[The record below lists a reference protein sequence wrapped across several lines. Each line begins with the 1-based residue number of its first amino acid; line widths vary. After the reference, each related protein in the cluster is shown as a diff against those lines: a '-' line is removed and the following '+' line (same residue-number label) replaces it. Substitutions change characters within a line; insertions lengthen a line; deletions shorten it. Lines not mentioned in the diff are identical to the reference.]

1 MGKAAKAAKDVI
13 DMNIYEL
20 YKDQTE
26 ADPLLRA
33 IKSYQGVLFEEWN
46 KETIWGAWGRNP
58 TNTGLGAIG
67 FYLYS
72 RCMPPRVCE
81 LGVGGFCPSLKL
93 VDTYPMAK
101 SGRYPVTGYDNN
113 GNPVID
119 EQSGY
124 TNTGFTENFKQPGVS
139 LHLDLKRIIAV
150 SDVTPVFMLLYFQM
164 VFIGSINIK
173 A

>member
-1 MGKAAKAAKDVI
+1 
-13 DMNIYEL
+13 
-20 YKDQTE
+20 
-26 ADPLLRA
+26 
-33 IKSYQGVLFEEWN
+33 
-46 KETIWGAWGRNP
+46 
-58 TNTGLGAIG
+58 
-67 FYLYS
+67 
-72 RCMPPRVCE
+72 MPPRVCE

-119 EQSGY
+119 KQSGY
-124 TNTGFTENFKQPGVS
+124 TNTGFTENFKQPEPV
-139 LHLDLKRIIAV
+139 LHLDLKRIIAA